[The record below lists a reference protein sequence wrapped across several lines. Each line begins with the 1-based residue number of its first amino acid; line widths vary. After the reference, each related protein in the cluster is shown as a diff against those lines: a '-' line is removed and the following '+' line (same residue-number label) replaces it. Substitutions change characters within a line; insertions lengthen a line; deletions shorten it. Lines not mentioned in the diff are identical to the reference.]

1 MKIRKVI
8 IPVAGNATRMFPETL
23 GISKTMLP
31 IGKKPAIQY
40 ILEECREAGIEE
52 VILVMNY
59 WVAIFWIMALI
70 IRLILQ
76 KIDWIRFFKDV
87 VDLNF

>member
-31 IGKKPAIQY
+31 I
-40 ILEECREAGIEE
+40 
-52 VILVMNY
+52 
-59 WVAIFWIMALI
+59 
-70 IRLILQ
+70 
-76 KIDWIRFFKDV
+76 
-87 VDLNF
+87 